1 MSLTYTW
8 KIKTLKKTSGTG
20 LSDVIVG
27 TQWQVTAVDEDGNE
41 GKFDG
46 ATPFNLS
53 TVNPDNFIA
62 YEDLTEE
69 IVLGWIKSVVVGGY
83 WSHVNEQIEKQIE
96 LKKNPVVEVSE
107 LPWSPSA
114 TPAPTATPEPP
125 PPAANT

>member
-8 KIKTLKKTSGTG
+8 KIKSLKKTSGAD

-83 WSHVNEQIEKQIE
+83 WSHVNEQILKQIE

-107 LPWSPSA
+107 LPWSP
-114 TPAPTATPEPP
+114 PAPTA
-125 PPAANT
+125 NT